1 MNFVIFQVQSIQTAA
16 AEFEE
21 TNANVKARAQKL
33 AERFKRLEVAAKE
46 VEDELVENGEVACF
60 LRDCAEA
67 FEWIKEKKLD
77 LASSDSHHDEW
88 QKETQAKHCLA
99 L

>member
-1 MNFVIFQVQSIQTAA
+1 MFQVQSIQTAA
-16 AEFEE
+16 DEFEE

-33 AERFKRLEVAAKE
+33 ADRFEKLQASAKQ

-77 LASSDSHHDEW
+77 LAASDSHHDEW
-88 QKETQAKHCLA
+88 QKEPGPTLRNLIEKPH
-99 L
+99 